1 MITLKQAVEFLD
13 AQVASGENLLNREVK
28 MACGSDM
35 MSDVLAY
42 AKNKAVLL
50 TGLLNIQVVRTADVS
65 DIAAIIFVRDK
76 HPESDVLM
84 AAKRKDIP
92 VLYTKCT
99 MFEACGRLYSLG
111 LRGCTA
117 KDAES
122 R

>member
-1 MITLKQAVEFLD
+1 MITLKQAVE
-13 AQVASGENLLNREVK
+13 
-28 MACGSDM
+28 
-35 MSDVLAY
+35 VLAVIIPP
-42 AKNKAVLL
+42 AKKNKAVLL

>member
-1 MITLKQAVEFLD
+1 MITLKQAVEVLD

-50 TGLLNIQVVRTADVS
+50 TGLLNIQVVRTADV
-65 DIAAIIFVRDK
+65 IAAIIFVRDK